1 MQLPHNKSRL
11 IIALEYL
18 ANKLNRLNKCSY
30 RRKKK
35 KIIIMNQRFL
45 KNNFSPKWQIANG
58 KWYGKG

>member
-30 RRKKK
+30 RKR
-35 KIIIMNQRFL
+35 NNNNCEL
-45 KNNFSPKWQIANG
+45 KVLKEKNIKLNKLQS
-58 KWYGKG
+58 